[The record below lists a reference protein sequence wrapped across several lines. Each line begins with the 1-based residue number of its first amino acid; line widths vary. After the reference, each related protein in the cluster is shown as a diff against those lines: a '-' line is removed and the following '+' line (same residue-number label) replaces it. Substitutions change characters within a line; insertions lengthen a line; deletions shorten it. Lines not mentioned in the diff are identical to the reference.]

1 MKGSEFSPEAYCDV
15 VTILVDAPASLMPMS
30 IIELHLFSY
39 LGSILSL
46 FQGCPLGDLGY
57 SYVVTSD
64 GFPFSVQLEDA
75 RSLLVGNGSIIID
88 DQGYMLPRMPEMRV
102 EYDKLLTLD
111 SLSERRALFN
121 AATQCA
127 LALPVGS
134 IRHAISQSPGMASA
148 IDMQRRS
155 DLFNPDD
162 VSLLYDEYRV
172 VSSVLNP
179 ESRDIL
185 SPAVIWLS
193 ARVMRGEDSQNE
205 V

>member
-1 MKGSEFSPEAYCDV
+1 MNGSDFSPEAYCDAV
-15 VTILVDAPASLMPMS
+15 SILIDAPASLLPMS

-46 FQGCPLGDLGY
+46 FQGRPLGDLGY
-57 SYVVTSD
+57 SYVVTTE

-75 RSLLVGNGSIIID
+75 RALLVSSGLILID
-88 DQGYMLPRMPEMRV
+88 DQGYMQPRFPEIEA
-102 EYDKLLTLD
+102 EYQELLTLR

-127 LALPVGS
+127 LALPIGS
-134 IRHAISQSPGMASA
+134 IRHAVSQSPGMASA
-148 IDMQRRS
+148 IDLGHRS

-162 VSLLYDEYRV
+162 VSLLYDEYKIVR
-172 VSSVLNP
+172 SVL
-179 ESRDIL
+179 SQDSKDIL
-185 SPAVIWLS
+185 APAVIWLS
-193 ARVMRGEDSQNE
+193 ARIMRGEGDLNE